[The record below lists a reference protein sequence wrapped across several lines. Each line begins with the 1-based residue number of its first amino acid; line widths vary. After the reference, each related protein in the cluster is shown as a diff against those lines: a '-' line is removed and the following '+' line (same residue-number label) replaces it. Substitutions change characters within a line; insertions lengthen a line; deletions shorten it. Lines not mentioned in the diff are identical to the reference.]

1 MFTFHLFQTH
11 VSLPQTVSSSCLD
24 TFISFPKPSPPRI
37 SVSRW
42 SSFENGPDFPQS
54 WGAADL
60 WFLLFARVLD
70 IVRVGCVGSGLCD
83 DPLESAGGLF
93 LWAAVSPV
101 LWRWFVQT
109 PRVFPQALVPPPRLN
124 LRESGWNVAGCL
136 NVSRVLDVFAL
147 LIWLCEKDV
156 WFTR

>member
-1 MFTFHLFQTH
+1 MSTFHLFQTH

-42 SSFENGPDFPQS
+42 FSFENGPDFPQS

-93 LWAAVSPV
+93 LWAAPRPARQPCPPFCGGGSFKSPV
-101 LWRWFVQT
+101 SSPSPGPAASFKPARVGLERCGPLKCQPS
-109 PRVFPQALVPPPRLN
+109 PRRLRFTDLAL
-124 LRESGWNVAGCL
+124 
-136 NVSRVLDVFAL
+136 
-147 LIWLCEKDV
+147 
-156 WFTR
+156 